1 MKKISYAA
9 TALLCVALATMIT
22 VGLTACSNTSNT
34 SSDAASSDTSVTS
47 NVTAGTTDKENS
59 NTYQVLKNC
68 WVGDEITFTD
78 YRFAV
83 DQGVSMYYIEGRYVY
98 TVDNKVV
105 QLREEIPVADVGTS
119 IGDIIGADTRFDKAK
134 TAPAFY
140 GSDGTYVT
148 GSWDNTVT
156 ATTPNCVV
164 EYVDWTDENET
175 LGIVQSYLFTYTK
188 VPVKVSGFYEP
199 QSETPVDGDTTST
212 GEAADAGET
221 TENGEN
227 SEAAENGEN
236 SNGENSEAAENGENS
251 NGENSDAAIDTSAA
265 E

>member
-1 MKKISYAA
+1 MKKVSYAA
-9 TALLCVALATMIT
+9 TALICVALAVMIT
-22 VGLTACSNTSNT
+22 VGLTSCSNSSTSDT
-34 SSDAASSDTSVTS
+34 SSDASSTTSSVTS
-47 NVTAGTTDKENS
+47 TGEGTVSKENS

-68 WVGDEITFTD
+68 WIGDEITFTD

-105 QLREEIPVADVGTS
+105 QLREERPVADVGTY

-134 TAPAFY
+134 ASPAFY

-164 EYVDWTDENET
+164 EYVDWMDESET
-175 LGIVQSYLFTYTK
+175 LGVVQSYLFTYTK

-199 QSETPVDGDTTST
+199 QSETPVEGDTTST
-212 GEAADAGET
+212 GEAV
-221 TENGEN
+221 ENGEN
-227 SEAAENGEN
+227 TEGGNSEAADAGEN
-236 SNGENSEAAENGENS
+236 SNGENSNGDNSEAA
-251 NGENSDAAIDTSAA
+251 ADTSAA

>member
-1 MKKISYAA
+1 MKKVSYAA
-9 TALLCVALATMIT
+9 IALICVALAAIIT
-22 VGLTACSNTSNT
+22 VGLTSCSNSSTSDA
-34 SSDAASSDTSVTS
+34 SSDASSTTSSVTS
-47 NVTAGTTDKENS
+47 TGEGTVSKENS

-68 WVGDEITFTD
+68 WIGDEITFTD

-134 TAPAFY
+134 ASPAFY

-164 EYVDWTDENET
+164 EYVDWMDESET
-175 LGIVQSYLFTYTK
+175 LGVVQSYLFTYTK

-199 QSETPVDGDTTST
+199 QSETPVEGDTTST
-212 GEAADAGET
+212 GEAA
-221 TENGEN
+221 ENGEN
-227 SEAAENGEN
+227 TEGGNSEADDAGEN
-236 SNGENSEAAENGENS
+236 SNGENSESAT
-251 NGENSDAAIDTSAA
+251 DTSAA

>member
-9 TALLCVALATMIT
+9 IALICVALATMLT

-34 SSDAASSDTSVTS
+34 ASNTSSDASNTTSAETS
-47 NVTAGTTDKENS
+47 AAVGTTDKENS

-134 TAPAFY
+134 ASPAFY

-221 TENGEN
+221 
-227 SEAAENGEN
+227 AE
-236 SNGENSEAAENGENS
+236 NGENSEAAENGENS
-251 NGENSDAAIDTSAA
+251 NGENSDAATDTSAA